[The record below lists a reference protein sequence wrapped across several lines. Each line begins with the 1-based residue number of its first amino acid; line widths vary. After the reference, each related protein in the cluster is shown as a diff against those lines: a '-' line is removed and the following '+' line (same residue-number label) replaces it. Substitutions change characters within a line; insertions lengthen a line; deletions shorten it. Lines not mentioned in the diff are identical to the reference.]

1 MFRERYRIR
10 SGIEGTNSRLKRRT
24 GLGHLRVRGS
34 PAVFNSILLKI
45 TGWNILRVSVCAKMR
60 EIVYQRA
67 VAAVLAVAN
76 TLIVGISAHQPR
88 QRPPKWNYRP
98 IWSYVSLLNTVP
110 VAA

>member
-76 TLIVGISAHQPR
+76 TLIVGIFA
-88 QRPPKWNYRP
+88 RP
-98 IWSYVSLLNTVP
+98 
-110 VAA
+110 A